1 MYMINN
7 KYYYLKK
14 IKDKKKNLDL
24 LLLADPEEEAIDKYI
39 DKYIDNCEVFEFYHR
54 DILIGQGAVIEL
66 SSTVYEIKNFA
77 IYEKFHN
84 CGYGKILINLLCE
97 KYLENFKNRY
107 IIVGTSE
114 QGVGF
119 YKKCGFQFSHIVKDF
134 FITNYKQ
141 PIFENGIQCKDMFY
155 LKFKE
160 VTMENFAYYTPT
172 KVVFGKDEE
181 KNVGKLAKD
190 FGAKKVLIH
199 YGGGSAVRS
208 GLIDRIKTSL
218 SEENIAFVELGG
230 VKPNPRLSLIYEGI
244 KLAKE
249 NGIDFIL
256 AVGGGSVIDSAKG
269 IGYGV
274 ANPDIEDVWD
284 LYIGKKKT
292 QKCAPIGV
300 VLTIA
305 AAGSEMS
312 SGSVVTKED
321 EQLKR
326 SYGCDNARPKFAIMN
341 PELTYTLPKYQIA
354 CGVVDIMMHTMERY
368 FSPVGNLELTDK
380 IAEGLLRT
388 MLKYGKLSLEN
399 PNNYEARAEIMW
411 ASSLAHNGLTGC
423 GGIGDWSTHQ
433 LEHDLG
439 GVYDIAHG
447 AGLAAVWGSW
457 ARYVYKENPRRFAQ
471 FAENVFGIEKI
482 GTDEEM
488 AIKGIEAMENFYKE
502 IEMPISISE
511 TGINLSDEDV
521 EMLAEKCSNNGT
533 RYIGSFKKLF
543 KEDMAKIYSM
553 AR

>member
-7 KYYYLKK
+7 NYYYLKK
-14 IKDKKKNLDL
+14 IEDKKKNLAL

-39 DKYIDNCEVFEFYHR
+39 NDCEIFEFYHK
-54 DILIGQGAVIEL
+54 DILIGQGAIKQL
-66 SSTVYEIKNFA
+66 SSTIYEIKNFA

-84 CGYGKILINLLCE
+84 CGYGKILINLLCK
-97 KYLENFKNRY
+97 KYLESFKN
-107 IIVGTSE
+107 IEILVGTSE

-119 YKKCGFQFSHIVKDF
+119 YKKCGFQFSHIIKDF

-155 LKFKE
+155 LKFKG
-160 VTMENFAYYTPT
+160 VNMENFAYYTPT

-181 KNVGKLAKD
+181 KNVGKLAKE

-199 YGGGSAVRS
+199 YGGGSAIRS
-208 GLIDRIKTSL
+208 GLIDKIKTSL
-218 SEENIAFVELGG
+218 TEENISFVELGG

-249 NGIDFIL
+249 NSIDFIL

-300 VLTIA
+300 ILTIA

-368 FSPVGNLELTDK
+368 FSPVGNLELTDT

-388 MLKYGKLSLEN
+388 MIKYGKLSLEN
-399 PNNYEARAEIMW
+399 PYNYEARAEIMW

-447 AGLAAVWGSW
+447 AGLSAVWGSW
-457 ARYVYKENPRRFAQ
+457 ARYVYKENPKRFVQ

-482 GTDEEM
+482 GTDEDV
-488 AIKGIEAMENFYKE
+488 AIKGIEAMENFYKD

>member
-1 MYMINN
+1 MYMLNN
-7 KYYYLKK
+7 NYYYLKK
-14 IKDKKKNLDL
+14 IADKKKNLDL

-39 DKYIDNCEVFEFYHR
+39 DNCEVFEFYYR
-54 DILIGQGAVIEL
+54 DILIGQGAVMEL

-97 KYLENFKNRY
+97 KYLESFKNKD

-119 YKKCGFQFSHIVKDF
+119 YKKCGFQFSHIVKNF

-160 VTMENFAYYTPT
+160 VTMENFAYYIPT

-249 NGIDFIL
+249 NGVDFIL

-312 SGSVVTKED
+312 GGSVVTKED

-380 IAEGLLRT
+380 IAEGLLKT
-388 MLKYGKLSLEN
+388 MIKYGKLSLEN

-482 GTDEEM
+482 GTDEEV
-488 AIKGIEAMENFYKE
+488 AIKGIEAMENFYKD

-511 TGINLSDEDV
+511 TGITLSEKDI

-553 AR
+553 AK

>member
-39 DKYIDNCEVFEFYHR
+39 DNCEVFEFYHR
-54 DILIGQGAVIEL
+54 DILIGQGAVMEL

-249 NGIDFIL
+249 NGVDFIL

-380 IAEGLLRT
+380 IAEGLLKT
-388 MLKYGKLSLEN
+388 MIKYGKLSLEN
-399 PNNYEARAEIMW
+399 PTNYEARAEIMW

-447 AGLAAVWGSW
+447 AGLSAIWGSW
-457 ARYVYKENPRRFAQ
+457 TRYVYKENPKRFVQ
-471 FAENVFGIEKI
+471 FAENVFEIEKI
-482 GTDEEM
+482 GTDEEI
-488 AIKGIEAMENFYKE
+488 AIKGIEAMENFYKD

-511 TGINLSDEDV
+511 AGINLSDEDV

>member
-39 DKYIDNCEVFEFYHR
+39 DNCEVFEFYHR
-54 DILIGQGAVIEL
+54 DILIGQGAVMEL

-249 NGIDFIL
+249 NGVDFIL

-399 PNNYEARAEIMW
+399 PTNYEARAEIMW

-447 AGLAAVWGSW
+447 AGLSAVWGSW
-457 ARYVYKENPRRFAQ
+457 ARYVFKENPRRFAQ

>member
-39 DKYIDNCEVFEFYHR
+39 DNCEVFEFYHR
-54 DILIGQGAVIEL
+54 DILIGQGAVMEL

-249 NGIDFIL
+249 NGVDFIL

-312 SGSVVTKED
+312 GGSVVTKED

-380 IAEGLLRT
+380 IAEGLLKT
-388 MLKYGKLSLEN
+388 MIKYGKLSLEN
-399 PNNYEARAEIMW
+399 PTNYEARAEIMW

-447 AGLAAVWGSW
+447 AGLSAVWGSW
-457 ARYVYKENPRRFAQ
+457 ARYVFKENPRRFAQ
-471 FAENVFGIEKI
+471 FAENVFGIEKV
-482 GTDEEM
+482 GADEEM

>member
-39 DKYIDNCEVFEFYHR
+39 DNCEVFEFYHR
-54 DILIGQGAVIEL
+54 DILIGQGAVMEL

-249 NGIDFIL
+249 NGVDFIL

-326 SYGCDNARPKFAIMN
+326 SYGCDNARPKFAVMN

-380 IAEGLLRT
+380 IAEGLLKT
-388 MLKYGKLSLEN
+388 MIKYGKLSLEN
-399 PNNYEARAEIMW
+399 PTNYEARAEIMW

-471 FAENVFGIEKI
+471 FAENVFGIEKV
-482 GTDEEM
+482 GADEEM

>member
-14 IKDKKKNLDL
+14 IEDKKKNLDL
-24 LLLADPEEEAIDKYI
+24 LLLADPEEEAI

-54 DILIGQGAVIEL
+54 DILIGQGAVMEL

-97 KYLENFKNRY
+97 KYLESFKNKD

-119 YKKCGFQFSHIVKDF
+119 YKKCGFQFSHIVKNF

-218 SEENIAFVELGG
+218 SEENISFVELGG

-249 NGIDFIL
+249 NGVDFIL

-380 IAEGLLRT
+380 IAEGLLKT
-388 MLKYGKLSLEN
+388 MIKYGKLSLEN
-399 PNNYEARAEIMW
+399 PTNYEARAEIMW

-471 FAENVFGIEKI
+471 FAENVFGIEKV

-543 KEDMAKIYSM
+543 KKDMAKIYSM
-553 AR
+553 AK

>member
-39 DKYIDNCEVFEFYHR
+39 DNCEVFEFYHR
-54 DILIGQGAVIEL
+54 DILIGQGAVMEL

-190 FGAKKVLIH
+190 FGAKKLLIH

-249 NGIDFIL
+249 NGVDFIL

-380 IAEGLLRT
+380 IAEGLLKT
-388 MLKYGKLSLEN
+388 MIKYGKLSLEN
-399 PNNYEARAEIMW
+399 PTNYEARAEIMW

-471 FAENVFGIEKI
+471 FAENVFGIEKV
-482 GTDEEM
+482 GADEEM

>member
-7 KYYYLKK
+7 NYYYLKK
-14 IKDKKKNLDL
+14 IEDKKKNLAL

-39 DKYIDNCEVFEFYHR
+39 NDCEIFEFYHK
-54 DILIGQGAVIEL
+54 DILIGQGAIKQL
-66 SSTVYEIKNFA
+66 SSTIYEIKNFA

-84 CGYGKILINLLCE
+84 CGYGKILINLLCK
-97 KYLENFKNRY
+97 KYLENFKN
-107 IIVGTSE
+107 IEILVGTSE

-119 YKKCGFQFSHIVKDF
+119 YKKCGFQFSHIIKDF

-155 LKFKE
+155 LKFKG
-160 VTMENFAYYTPT
+160 VNMENFAYYTPT

-181 KNVGKLAKD
+181 KNVGKLAKE

-199 YGGGSAVRS
+199 YGGGSAIRS
-208 GLIDRIKTSL
+208 GLIDKIKTSL
-218 SEENIAFVELGG
+218 TEENISFVELGG

-249 NGIDFIL
+249 NSIDFIL

-300 VLTIA
+300 ILTIA

-368 FSPVGNLELTDK
+368 FSPVGNLELTDT

-388 MLKYGKLSLEN
+388 MIKYGKLSLEN
-399 PNNYEARAEIMW
+399 PYNYEARAEIMW

-439 GVYDIAHG
+439 EVYDIAHG
-447 AGLAAVWGSW
+447 AGLSAVWGSW
-457 ARYVYKENPRRFAQ
+457 ARYVYKENPKRFVQ

-482 GTDEEM
+482 GTDEDV
-488 AIKGIEAMENFYKE
+488 AIKGIEAMENFYKD

>member
-39 DKYIDNCEVFEFYHR
+39 DNCEVFEFYHR
-54 DILIGQGAVIEL
+54 DILIGQGAVMEL

-218 SEENIAFVELGG
+218 TEENIAFVELGG

-249 NGIDFIL
+249 NGVDFIL

-380 IAEGLLRT
+380 IAEGLLKT
-388 MLKYGKLSLEN
+388 MIKYGKLSLEN
-399 PNNYEARAEIMW
+399 PTNYEARAEIMW

-447 AGLAAVWGSW
+447 AGLSAIWGSW
-457 ARYVYKENPRRFAQ
+457 ARYVYKENPKRFVQ
-471 FAENVFGIEKI
+471 FAENVFEIEKI
-482 GTDEEM
+482 GTDEEI

>member
-7 KYYYLKK
+7 NYYYLKK
-14 IKDKKKNLDL
+14 IEDKKKNLAL
-24 LLLADPEEEAIDKYI
+24 LLLADPEEEAIDRYI
-39 DKYIDNCEVFEFYHR
+39 NDCEIFEFYHK
-54 DILIGQGAVIEL
+54 DILIGQGAIKQL
-66 SSTVYEIKNFA
+66 SSTIYEIKNFA

-84 CGYGKILINLLCE
+84 CGYGKILINLLCK
-97 KYLENFKNRY
+97 KYLESFKN
-107 IIVGTSE
+107 IEILVGTSE

-119 YKKCGFQFSHIVKDF
+119 YKKCGFQFSHVIKDF
-134 FITNYKQ
+134 FVTNYKQ

-155 LKFKE
+155 LKFKG
-160 VTMENFAYYTPT
+160 VNMENFAYYTPT

-181 KNVGKLAKD
+181 KNVGKLAKE

-208 GLIDRIKTSL
+208 GLIDKIKTSL
-218 SEENIAFVELGG
+218 TEENISFVELGG

-249 NGIDFIL
+249 NSIDFIL

-269 IGYGV
+269 IGYGI

-312 SGSVVTKED
+312 GGSVVTKED

-388 MLKYGKLSLEN
+388 MIKYGKLSLEN
-399 PNNYEARAEIMW
+399 PYNYEARAEIMW

-447 AGLAAVWGSW
+447 AGLSAVWGSW
-457 ARYVYKENPRRFAQ
+457 ARYVYKENPKRFVQ

-482 GTDEEM
+482 GTDEDV
-488 AIKGIEAMENFYKE
+488 AIKGIEAMENFYKD

-511 TGINLSDEDV
+511 TGINLSDENV

>member
-39 DKYIDNCEVFEFYHR
+39 DNCEVFEFYHR
-54 DILIGQGAVIEL
+54 DILIGQGAVMEL

-249 NGIDFIL
+249 NGVDFIL

-380 IAEGLLRT
+380 IAEGLLKT
-388 MLKYGKLSLEN
+388 MIKYGKLSLEN
-399 PNNYEARAEIMW
+399 PTNYEARAEIMW

-471 FAENVFGIEKI
+471 FAENVFGIEKV
-482 GTDEEM
+482 GADEEM

-511 TGINLSDEDV
+511 TGITLSDEDV
-521 EMLAEKCSNNGT
+521 EILAEKCSNNGT

>member
-7 KYYYLKK
+7 NYYYLKK
-14 IKDKKKNLDL
+14 IEDKKKNLAL

-39 DKYIDNCEVFEFYHR
+39 NDCEIFEFYHK
-54 DILIGQGAVIEL
+54 DILIGQGAIKQL
-66 SSTVYEIKNFA
+66 SSTIYEIKNFA
-77 IYEKFHN
+77 IYEKFNN
-84 CGYGKILINLLCE
+84 CGYGKILIKLLCK
-97 KYLENFKNRY
+97 KYLENFKN
-107 IIVGTSE
+107 IEILVGTSE

-119 YKKCGFQFSHIVKDF
+119 YKKCGFQFSHVIKDF

-155 LKFKE
+155 LKFKG
-160 VTMENFAYYTPT
+160 VNMENFAYYTPT

-181 KNVGKLAKD
+181 KNVGKLAKE

-208 GLIDRIKTSL
+208 GLIDKIKTSL
-218 SEENIAFVELGG
+218 TEENISFVELGG

-249 NGIDFIL
+249 NSVDFIL

-269 IGYGV
+269 IGYGI

-312 SGSVVTKED
+312 GGSVVTKED

-326 SYGCDNARPKFAIMN
+326 SYGCDNARPKFAVMN

-388 MLKYGKLSLEN
+388 MIKYGKLSLEN
-399 PNNYEARAEIMW
+399 PHNYEARAEIMW

-447 AGLAAVWGSW
+447 AGLSAVWGSW
-457 ARYVYKENPRRFAQ
+457 ARYVYKENPKRFVQ

-482 GTDEEM
+482 GTDEEIS
-488 AIKGIEAMENFYKE
+488 IKGIEAMENFYKD

>member
-7 KYYYLKK
+7 KYYYLKR

-39 DKYIDNCEVFEFYHR
+39 NDCEIFEFYHK
-54 DILIGQGAVIEL
+54 DILIGQGAIKQL
-66 SSTVYEIKNFA
+66 SSTIYEIKNFA

-84 CGYGKILINLLCE
+84 CGYGKILINLLCK
-97 KYLENFKNRY
+97 KYLENFKN
-107 IIVGTSE
+107 IEILVGTSE

-119 YKKCGFQFSHIVKDF
+119 YKKCGFQFSHIIKDF

-155 LKFKE
+155 LKFKG
-160 VTMENFAYYTPT
+160 VNMENFAYYTPT

-181 KNVGKLAKD
+181 KNVGKLAKE

-208 GLIDRIKTSL
+208 GLIDKIKTSL
-218 SEENIAFVELGG
+218 TEENISFVELGG

-249 NGIDFIL
+249 NSVDFIL

-269 IGYGV
+269 IGYGI

-312 SGSVVTKED
+312 GGSVVTKED

-368 FSPVGNLELTDK
+368 FSPVGNLELTDT

-388 MLKYGKLSLEN
+388 MIKYGKLSLEN
-399 PNNYEARAEIMW
+399 PHNYEARAEIMW

-447 AGLAAVWGSW
+447 AGLSAVWGSW
-457 ARYVYKENPRRFAQ
+457 ARYVYKENPKRFVQ

-482 GTDEEM
+482 GTDEEI
-488 AIKGIEAMENFYKE
+488 AIKGIEAMENFYKD
-502 IEMPISISE
+502 IEMPIYISE
-511 TGINLSDEDV
+511 TGINLSDENV

>member
-1 MYMINN
+1 MHMINN
-7 KYYYLKK
+7 NYYYLKK
-14 IKDKKKNLDL
+14 IEDKKKNLAL
-24 LLLADPEEEAIDKYI
+24 LLLADPEEEAIDRYI
-39 DKYIDNCEVFEFYHR
+39 NNCEIFEFYHK
-54 DILIGQGAVIEL
+54 DILIGQGAIKQL
-66 SSTVYEIKNFA
+66 SSTIYEIKNFA

-84 CGYGKILINLLCE
+84 CGYGKILIKLLCK
-97 KYLENFKNRY
+97 KYLENFKN
-107 IIVGTSE
+107 IEILVGTSE

-119 YKKCGFQFSHIVKDF
+119 YKKCGFQFSHVIKDF
-134 FITNYKQ
+134 FVTNYKQ

-155 LKFKE
+155 LKFKG
-160 VTMENFAYYTPT
+160 VNMENFAYYTPT

-181 KNVGKLAKD
+181 KNVGKLAKE

-208 GLIDRIKTSL
+208 GLIDKIKTSL
-218 SEENIAFVELGG
+218 TEENISFVELGG

-244 KLAKE
+244 KLSKE
-249 NGIDFIL
+249 NSVDFIL

-269 IGYGV
+269 IGYGI

-312 SGSVVTKED
+312 GGSVVTKED

-388 MLKYGKLSLEN
+388 MIKYGKLSLEN
-399 PNNYEARAEIMW
+399 PYNYEARAEIMW

-447 AGLAAVWGSW
+447 AGLSAVWGSW
-457 ARYVYKENPRRFAQ
+457 ARYVYKENPKRFVQ

-482 GTDEEM
+482 GTDEDV
-488 AIKGIEAMENFYKE
+488 AIKGIEAMENFYKD

-553 AR
+553 AK

>member
-7 KYYYLKK
+7 NYYYLKK
-14 IKDKKKNLDL
+14 IEDKKKNLDL

-39 DKYIDNCEVFEFYHR
+39 NDCEIFEFYHK
-54 DILIGQGAVIEL
+54 DILIGQGAIKQL
-66 SSTVYEIKNFA
+66 SSTIYEIKNFA

-84 CGYGKILINLLCE
+84 CGYGKILLNLLYK
-97 KYLENFKNRY
+97 KYLENFKN
-107 IIVGTSE
+107 IEILVGTSE

-119 YKKCGFQFSHIVKDF
+119 YKKCGFQFSHVIKDF
-134 FITNYKQ
+134 FVTNYKQ

-155 LKFKE
+155 LKFKG
-160 VTMENFAYYTPT
+160 VNMENFAYYTPT

-208 GLIDRIKTSL
+208 GLIDKIKTSL
-218 SEENIAFVELGG
+218 TEENISFVELGG

-249 NGIDFIL
+249 NSVDFIL

-269 IGYGV
+269 IGYGI

-312 SGSVVTKED
+312 GGSVVTKED

-388 MLKYGKLSLEN
+388 MIKYGKLSLEN
-399 PNNYEARAEIMW
+399 PYNYEARAEIMW

-447 AGLAAVWGSW
+447 AGLSAVWGSW
-457 ARYVYKENPRRFAQ
+457 ARYVYKENPKRFVQ

-482 GTDEEM
+482 GTDEDV

>member
-7 KYYYLKK
+7 NYYYLKK
-14 IKDKKKNLDL
+14 IEDKKKNLAL

-39 DKYIDNCEVFEFYHR
+39 NDCEIFEFYHK
-54 DILIGQGAVIEL
+54 DILIGQGAIKQL
-66 SSTVYEIKNFA
+66 SSTIYEIKNFA

-84 CGYGKILINLLCE
+84 CGYGKILINLLCK
-97 KYLENFKNRY
+97 KYLENFKN
-107 IIVGTSE
+107 IEILVGTSE

-119 YKKCGFQFSHIVKDF
+119 YKKCGFQFSHVIKDF

-155 LKFKE
+155 LKFKG
-160 VTMENFAYYTPT
+160 VNMENFAYYTPT

-181 KNVGKLAKD
+181 KNVGKLAKE

-208 GLIDRIKTSL
+208 GLIDKIKTSL
-218 SEENIAFVELGG
+218 TEENISFVELGG

-249 NGIDFIL
+249 NSVDFIL

-269 IGYGV
+269 IGYGI

-326 SYGCDNARPKFAIMN
+326 SYGCDNARPKFAVMN

-368 FSPVGNLELTDK
+368 FSPVGNLELTDT

-388 MLKYGKLSLEN
+388 MIKYGKLSLEN
-399 PNNYEARAEIMW
+399 PYNYEARAEIMW

-447 AGLAAVWGSW
+447 AGLSAVWGSW
-457 ARYVYKENPRRFAQ
+457 ARYVYKENPKRFVQ

-482 GTDEEM
+482 GTDEDV
-488 AIKGIEAMENFYKE
+488 AIKGIEAMENFYKD

>member
-1 MYMINN
+1 MINN
-7 KYYYLKK
+7 NYYYLKK
-14 IKDKKKNLDL
+14 IEDKKKNLDL

-39 DKYIDNCEVFEFYHR
+39 NDCEIFEFYHK
-54 DILIGQGAVIEL
+54 DILIGQGAIKQL
-66 SSTVYEIKNFA
+66 SSTIYEIKNFA

-84 CGYGKILINLLCE
+84 CGYGKILIKLLCK
-97 KYLENFKNRY
+97 KYLENFKN
-107 IIVGTSE
+107 IEILVGTSE

-119 YKKCGFQFSHIVKDF
+119 YKKCGFQFSHVIKDF

-155 LKFKE
+155 LKFKG
-160 VTMENFAYYTPT
+160 VNMENFAYYTPT

-181 KNVGKLAKD
+181 KNVGKLAKE

-208 GLIDRIKTSL
+208 GLIDKIKTSL
-218 SEENIAFVELGG
+218 TEENISFVELGG

-249 NGIDFIL
+249 NSVDFIL

-269 IGYGV
+269 IGYGI

-312 SGSVVTKED
+312 GGSVVTKED

-326 SYGCDNARPKFAIMN
+326 SYGCDNARPKFAVMN

-388 MLKYGKLSLEN
+388 MIKYGKLSLEN
-399 PNNYEARAEIMW
+399 PHNYEARAEIMW

-447 AGLAAVWGSW
+447 AGLSAVWGSW
-457 ARYVYKENPRRFAQ
+457 ARYVYKENPKRFVQ

-482 GTDEEM
+482 GTDEEI
-488 AIKGIEAMENFYKE
+488 AIKGIEAMENFYKD

>member
-7 KYYYLKK
+7 NYYYLKK
-14 IKDKKKNLDL
+14 IEDKKKNLAL

-39 DKYIDNCEVFEFYHR
+39 NDCEIFEFYHK
-54 DILIGQGAVIEL
+54 DILIGQGAIKQL
-66 SSTVYEIKNFA
+66 SSTIYEIKNFA

-84 CGYGKILINLLCE
+84 CGYGKILIKLLCK
-97 KYLENFKNRY
+97 KYLENFKN
-107 IIVGTSE
+107 IEILVGTSE

-119 YKKCGFQFSHIVKDF
+119 YKKCGFQFSHVIKDF

-155 LKFKE
+155 LKFKG
-160 VTMENFAYYTPT
+160 VNMENFAYYTPT

-181 KNVGKLAKD
+181 KNVGKLAKE

-208 GLIDRIKTSL
+208 GLIDKIKTSL
-218 SEENIAFVELGG
+218 TEKNISFVELGG

-249 NGIDFIL
+249 NNVDFIL

-269 IGYGV
+269 IGYGI

-292 QKCAPIGV
+292 QKCVPIGV

-312 SGSVVTKED
+312 GGSVVTKED

-388 MLKYGKLSLEN
+388 MIKYGKLSLEN
-399 PNNYEARAEIMW
+399 PHNYEARAEIMW

-447 AGLAAVWGSW
+447 AGLSAVWGSW
-457 ARYVYKENPRRFAQ
+457 ARYVYKENPKRFVQ

-482 GTDEEM
+482 GTDEDV
-488 AIKGIEAMENFYKE
+488 AIKGIEAMENFYKD

>member
-39 DKYIDNCEVFEFYHR
+39 DNCEVFEFYHR
-54 DILIGQGAVIEL
+54 DILIGQGAVMEL

-249 NGIDFIL
+249 NGVDFIL

-326 SYGCDNARPKFAIMN
+326 SYGCDNAGPKFAIMN

-399 PNNYEARAEIMW
+399 PTNYEARAEIMW

-488 AIKGIEAMENFYKE
+488 AIKGIEAMENFYKD

-511 TGINLSDEDV
+511 TGINLSDENV
-521 EMLAEKCSNNGT
+521 AMLAEKCSNNGT

>member
-7 KYYYLKK
+7 NYYYLKK
-14 IKDKKKNLDL
+14 IEDKKKNLAL

-39 DKYIDNCEVFEFYHR
+39 NDCEIFEFYHK
-54 DILIGQGAVIEL
+54 DILIGQGAIKQV
-66 SSTVYEIKNFA
+66 SSTTYEIKNFA

-84 CGYGKILINLLCE
+84 CGYGKILINLLCK
-97 KYLENFKNRY
+97 KYLENFKN
-107 IIVGTSE
+107 IEILVGTSE

-119 YKKCGFQFSHIVKDF
+119 YKKCGFQFSHVIKDF

-155 LKFKE
+155 LKFKG
-160 VTMENFAYYTPT
+160 VNMENFAYYTPT

-181 KNVGKLAKD
+181 KNVGKLAKE

-208 GLIDRIKTSL
+208 GLIDKIKTSL
-218 SEENIAFVELGG
+218 TEENISFVELGG

-249 NGIDFIL
+249 NGVDFIL

-269 IGYGV
+269 IGYGI

-388 MLKYGKLSLEN
+388 MIKYGKLSLEN
-399 PNNYEARAEIMW
+399 PYNYEARAEIMW

-447 AGLAAVWGSW
+447 AGLSAVWGSW
-457 ARYVYKENPRRFAQ
+457 ARYVYKENPKRFVQ

-482 GTDEEM
+482 GTDEDV
-488 AIKGIEAMENFYKE
+488 AIKGIEAMENFYKD

-553 AR
+553 AK

>member
-24 LLLADPEEEAIDKYI
+24 LLLADPEEEAIE
-39 DKYIDNCEVFEFYHR
+39 YIDNCEVFEFYHR
-54 DILIGQGAVIEL
+54 DILIGQGAVMEL

-84 CGYGKILINLLCE
+84 CGYAKILINLLCE

-249 NGIDFIL
+249 NGVDFIL

-380 IAEGLLRT
+380 IAEGLLKT
-388 MLKYGKLSLEN
+388 MIKYGKLSLEN
-399 PNNYEARAEIMW
+399 PTNYEARAEIMW

-447 AGLAAVWGSW
+447 AGLSAVWGSW
-457 ARYVYKENPRRFAQ
+457 ARYVFKENPRRFAQ
-471 FAENVFGIEKI
+471 FAENVFGIEKV

-511 TGINLSDEDV
+511 TGITLSDEDV

-553 AR
+553 AK

>member
-14 IKDKKKNLDL
+14 IEDKKKNLDL
-24 LLLADPEEEAIDKYI
+24 LLLADPEEEAI

-54 DILIGQGAVIEL
+54 DILIGQGAVMEL

-97 KYLENFKNRY
+97 KYLESFKNKD

-119 YKKCGFQFSHIVKDF
+119 YKKCGFQFSHIVKNF

-218 SEENIAFVELGG
+218 SEENISFVELGG

-249 NGIDFIL
+249 NGVDFIL

-380 IAEGLLRT
+380 IAEGLLKT
-388 MLKYGKLSLEN
+388 MIKYGKLSLEN
-399 PNNYEARAEIMW
+399 PTNYEARAEIMW

-471 FAENVFGIEKI
+471 FAENVFGIEKV